1 MKQYFLSISMK
12 QQMIVSWFD
21 LNQPAD
27 DESEQPA
34 DEHQTATTSQHHRKK
49 PKLSSNSRM
58 QILMQ
63 LCGFGK
69 SDK

>member
-1 MKQYFLSISMK
+1 MK

-58 QILMQ
+58 QILM
-63 LCGFGK
+63 
-69 SDK
+69 